1 MKKLLPSLI
10 AVKKIKSQ
18 VPRDRFPAEDL
29 ESAAELSLAANG
41 LINPIILR
49 RTSLQSYEVVDG
61 HFEYYIAVRAREI
74 DPRQGETI
82 GAFILEPSNSEAI
95 LEQVK
100 ALRQEVNIPPVDPPE
115 HSMETVTEM
124 AVTALSEEIKQIKCL
139 VKNLETSFQ
148 EKVEFLTQKIE
159 TTSVEQKILVGI
171 EKMFDRKLEVLRNEV
186 KTGSESKAATSKTS
200 YRKMT
205 VGELKALAKKQGISG
220 YSRMKKAALIA
231 AIQKVSPPR
240 VQTSGFAVSPPGVP
254 PNS

>member
-10 AVKKIKSQ
+10 AVKRIQSQ

-29 ESAAELSLAANG
+29 ESAAQLSLAASG

-74 DPRQGETI
+74 DPRKGETI
-82 GAFILEPSNSEAI
+82 GAFILEPDNSEAI

-100 ALRQEVNIPPVDPPE
+100 ALRQEGKKVNIPPVVPPE

-124 AVTALSEEIKQIKCL
+124 AVTEEIKQIKCL

-159 TTSVEQKILVGI
+159 TTSVEQNILVGI
-171 EKMFDRKLEVLRNEV
+171 EKMFDLKLEALRNEV
-186 KTGSESKAATSKTS
+186 KTGSESKAATSKIS
-200 YRKMT
+200 YRNMT
-205 VGELKALAKKQGISG
+205 VSELKALAKKQGLSG
-220 YSRMKKAALIA
+220 YSRMKKADLIA
-231 AIQKVSPPR
+231 AIKNQSPE
-240 VQTSGFAVSPPGVP
+240 
-254 PNS
+254 